1 MHLLRYSLSLS
12 RILPLR
18 GLIRLLYGLL
28 CYHQQGVT
36 YARHFSSHKKF
47 KVSFEILWLRAEKVK
62 SYHRTCGPFMMP
74 LMVLNLFPVVT
85 HQNVEKSEENST
97 PNICHHI

>member
-36 YARHFSSHKKF
+36 FARHFTSHKKF

-62 SYHRTCGPFMMP
+62 GLSSNMRSFDDAP
-74 LMVLNLFPVVT
+74 MVLNLFPVVI

-97 PNICHHI
+97 TNICHHI

>member
-36 YARHFSSHKKF
+36 YARHFTSHKKF
-47 KVSFEILWLRAEKVK
+47 KESFEILWLRAKKVK
-62 SYHRTCGPFMMP
+62 SYHRVMQSFYDAP
-74 LMVLNLFPVVT
+74 MVLNLFPVVI
-85 HQNVEKSEENST
+85 HQNVEKSEEQSNT
-97 PNICHHI
+97 NICHHI